1 MATKLNL
8 DNSGLGKMVCDIIN
22 NHNSSNTGL
31 MNINMEVEDFVK
43 AVMLIAT
50 SNSCKVQYMVP
61 VKDNY
66 SHTYDI
72 LILES
77 NAKIIEVLIKEG
89 YSLAMSSKGL
99 AVYKY

>member
-1 MATKLNL
+1 MRDYQHACKWFFPRLAPAVIRVV
-8 DNSGLGKMVCDIIN
+8 SGL
-22 NHNSSNTGL
+22 HL
-31 MNINMEVEDFVK
+31 NMDVEDFVK

-50 SNSCKVQYMVP
+50 SNGCKAQYIVP

-77 NAKIIEVLIKEG
+77 NGKLLDELHKAG
-89 YSLAMSSKGL
+89 YSLSMSSKGL
-99 AVYKY
+99 VVNKF